1 MQSKEKNYINAA
13 WLIVIGLMFFR
24 IFYSGLFLLVPDE
37 TNYWQWSRHLA
48 WGYHDN
54 SPLIGWAIRLSTEL
68 FGQNERAV
76 RLPSVLSMGI
86 ASIYMVAMARRWF
99 GARAAFH
106 TALLTQGILELNVGG
121 LLATTDALQ
130 SAGWA
135 GAAFHVA
142 KAYENDTWNEWLLG
156 GFWFGFGMLA
166 KFTMVIFLP
175 GAYLFG
181 LVLPEYRDRLLRI
194 RPYAGLMLGFLMF
207 LPVIYWNAEN
217 GWNSVRHVAHIGGAN
232 TGFELHLKYLGDYLA
247 SQVGLLSPIVF
258 VLVLYACY
266 YAVRNIRKNPIYL
279 YMFLCSFVMFAGFA
293 VLSLHKRVYGN
304 WPGACYLTAFVLA
317 AALYAGKGSGGSD
330 DNVPVLYRK
339 AWPWAIGTSYILTAI
354 LLLHVA
360 VPILPISKKL
370 DRVAR
375 EVTGWKMIGQKVDGM
390 MKQMPNPEKTFLF
403 GKRYQ
408 IASELAFYT
417 PGQPDTVSINRWSRP
432 NVYDYWC
439 KDEDYIGFDAIGI
452 TSHSDDHQKTLNQV
466 FDRVEPPVEV
476 NVFRDPFYSDKK
488 EPART
493 FYIYRA
499 FGFKGGLRWVPPDTS
514 DVRSGTQSI

>member
-1 MQSKEKNYINAA
+1 MDKNDTYYINAA
-13 WLIVIGLMFFR
+13 WLIVIGFTVFR
-24 IFYSGLFLLVPDE
+24 LFYSGLYLLVPDE
-37 TNYWQWSRHLA
+37 TNYWQWGRHLD

-54 SPLIGWAIRLSTEL
+54 APLIGWAIRLSTEL
-68 FGQNERAV
+68 FGQTERAV

-86 ASIYMVAMARRWF
+86 ASMYMIAMAGRWF

-106 TALLTQGILELNVGG
+106 AAIMTQGIIELNVGG

-135 GAAFHVA
+135 GAAYHVG
-142 KAYENDTWNEWLLG
+142 KAYEKDTWTEWLLG

-181 LVLPEYRDRLLRI
+181 LMLPEYRNRLGRI
-194 RPYAGLMLGFLMF
+194 KPYAGLMLGLVMF
-207 LPVIYWNAEN
+207 CPVIWWNAQN
-217 GWNSVRHVAHIGGAN
+217 GWNAVRHVAHIGGADS
-232 TGFELHLKYLGDYLA
+232 GFELQFRYLGDYLA
-247 SQVGLLSPIVF
+247 SQAGLLSPIVF
-258 VLVLYACY
+258 LLILYAWY
-266 YAVRNIRKNPIYL
+266 YAARHVRQHPFYL
-279 YMFLCSFVMFAGFA
+279 YLLLCSVVMFAGFA
-293 VLSLHKRVYGN
+293 LLSLHKRVYGN
-304 WPGACYLTAFVLA
+304 WPGASYLTAFVLV
-317 AALYAGKGSGGSD
+317 AALYAGSRTNDRED
-330 DNVPVLYRK
+330 DVPVLFRK
-339 AWPWAIGTSYILTAI
+339 AWPWAVGTSYALTAI

-360 VPILPISKKL
+360 VPILPLPKKI

-375 EVTGWKMIGQKVDGM
+375 EVTGWKLIGQKVDDM
-390 MKQMPNPEKTFLF
+390 RRQMPHPDKTFLF

-408 IASELAFYT
+408 FASELAFYT

-439 KDEDYIGFDAIGI
+439 RDEDYIGRDAVGI
-452 TSHSDDHQKTLNQV
+452 TTDPDDHLNTLNQV
-466 FDRVEPPVEV
+466 FDRVSPPAVVE
-476 NVFRDPFYSDKK
+476 VFRDPCYADQG

-499 FGFKGGLRWVPPDTS
+499 YGFKGGLRWVPPETF
-514 DVRSGTQSI
+514 DVRAGA

>member
-13 WLIVIGLMFFR
+13 WFIVIGLMFFR
-24 IFYSGLFLLVPDE
+24 IFYSGLYLLVPDE
-37 TNYWQWSRHLA
+37 TNYWQWGRHLA

-232 TGFELHLKYLGDYLA
+232 KGFELHLKYLGDYLA

-258 VLVLYACY
+258 ILVLYACY

-279 YMFLCSFVMFAGFA
+279 YMFLCSFIMFGGFA

-304 WPGACYLTAFVLA
+304 WPGACYLTAFVLV
-317 AALYAGKGSGGSD
+317 AALYAGKGSGGTD

-375 EVTGWKMIGQKVDGM
+375 EMTGWEMIGQKVDGM

-408 IASELAFYT
+408 FASELAFYT
-417 PGQPDTVSINRWSRP
+417 PGQPETVSINRWSRP

-452 TSHSDDHQKTLNQV
+452 TSHPDDHQKTLNQV
-466 FDRVEPPVEV
+466 FDRVEPPAKIS
-476 NVFRDPFYSDKK
+476 VFRDPFYSDRK
-488 EPART
+488 EPARI

-514 DVRSGTQSI
+514 DVRAGAQSI